1 MKKFQEC
8 KSRKKFNTK
17 SDFRHFFFYF
27 CIFHKNMR
35 ANIINIG
42 DELLIGQVTNT
53 NAAWM
58 AQQLTSIGY
67 AVTEVLCI
75 ADRKEAIVTQ
85 LARCLQQADAVLI
98 TGGLGPTKD
107 DITKHTL
114 CSFFNSRLVEHTG
127 SLKNIERIFAGR
139 GYPMTETNRQQAL
152 VPECCKVFVNE
163 VGTAPCMCFEQHGKT
178 IISMPGLPSEM
189 KNLMSRHILP
199 MLREKNGGECIVQ
212 KNLLFQGTGE
222 SFLSDRIEK
231 WELALPPHIS
241 LAYLPQHGML
251 RLRLTATGTDRE
263 ELQRQLEKESL
274 RLHELAGEFILGE
287 DRESLQE
294 IAAEELKRHGKT
306 LCTAESCTGG
316 AIASRLTA
324 MPGASA
330 YYKGGMVTYSN
341 AWKEQ
346 LLHVPEETI
355 RQHGAVSEETVREMV
370 TRVRENGGSDYA
382 VATTGI
388 AGPDGGTPEKPVG
401 TVWIGIAS
409 ERECITRLLHLSDQ
423 RAQIIE
429 RTCNQV
435 FSELIKL
442 IRKECGR

>member
-1 MKKFQEC
+1 
-8 KSRKKFNTK
+8 
-17 SDFRHFFFYF
+17 
-27 CIFHKNMR
+27 MR

-114 CSFFNSRLVEHTG
+114 CSFFNSRLVEHAG

-152 VPECCKVFVNE
+152 VPECCKVIVNE

-178 IISMPGLPSEM
+178 IISMPGVPSEM
-189 KNLMSRHILP
+189 KHLMSRHILP

-212 KNLLFQGTGE
+212 KNLLFQGIGE

-294 IAAEELKRHGKT
+294 IAAEALRQHGRT
-306 LCTAESCTGG
+306 LSSAESCTGG

-324 MPGASA
+324 MPGASQ
-330 YYKGGMVTYSN
+330 YFKGGVVAYSN
-341 AWKEQ
+341 ELKRQMLNVKA
-346 LLHVPEETI
+346 ETLEK
-355 RQHGAVSEETVREMV
+355 HGAVSEETVREMV
-370 TRVRENGGSDYA
+370 EGVRNVCRTDFA

-388 AGPDGGTPEKPVG
+388 AGPDGGTPDKPVG
-401 TVWIGIAS
+401 TVWIGVAS
-409 ERECITRLLHLSDQ
+409 EKRTVTKLLHFSDQ
-423 RAQIIE
+423 RAQVIE

-442 IRKECGR
+442 IRESCGK

>member
-1 MKKFQEC
+1 MQIRHIFFLPLHFQ
-8 KSRKKFNTK
+8 
-17 SDFRHFFFYF
+17 
-27 CIFHKNMR
+27 KNKDKMNV
-35 ANIINIG
+35 NIINIG

-53 NAAWM
+53 NATWM
-58 AQQLTSIGY
+58 AQQLTAIGC
-67 AVTEVLCI
+67 AVTDIVCI
-75 ADRKEAIVTQ
+75 ADRREAIEGS
-85 LARCLQQADAVLI
+85 LRRCMQQADAVLV

-107 DITKHTL
+107 DITKKTL
-114 CSFFNSRLVEHTG
+114 CDFFHSRLVEDEA
-127 SLKNIERIFAGR
+127 SLRNIERIFAGR

-152 VPECCKVFVNE
+152 VPACCKVIVNE
-163 VGTAPCMCFEQHGKT
+163 TGTAPCMWFEQEGK
-178 IISMPGLPSEM
+178 IVVSMPGVPSEM
-189 KNLMSRHILP
+189 KQLMSSRILP
-199 MLREKNGGECIVQ
+199 MLQERNGGRCIVQ
-212 KNLLFQGTGE
+212 KNLIFQGIGE